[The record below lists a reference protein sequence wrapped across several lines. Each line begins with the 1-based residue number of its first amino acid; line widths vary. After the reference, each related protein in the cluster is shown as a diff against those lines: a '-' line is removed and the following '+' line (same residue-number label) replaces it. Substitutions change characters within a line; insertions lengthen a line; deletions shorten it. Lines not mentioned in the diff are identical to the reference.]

1 MRAKSLSATTCSR
14 SRSLAS
20 PSVSSPA
27 SCLRFS
33 SASSRKARSSPLL
46 EHVAEAVAQV
56 ALGAVHVLGQVA
68 ERNLRLDHPELGQVA
83 RRVGVL
89 RAEGGAEGVD
99 GAEGAREVLAVQLA
113 RDGKVAWLAE
123 EVLCV
128 IDLARGR
135 LLQRLLEVERR
146 DLEHLAR
153 TLAVG
158 AGDERRGL
166 GRCRGGGC
174 QWRGP

>member
-1 MRAKSLSATTCSR
+1 M
-14 SRSLAS
+14 
-20 PSVSSPA
+20 
-27 SCLRFS
+27 
-33 SASSRKARSSPLL
+33 
-46 EHVAEAVAQV
+46 
-56 ALGAVHVLGQVA
+56 
-68 ERNLRLDHPELGQVA
+68 A

-89 RAEGGAEGVD
+89 SAEGGAEGVD
-99 GAEGAREVLAVQLA
+99 GAEGACEVLAVQLA

-158 AGDERRGL
+158 AGDERRVAVPGE
-166 GRCRGGGC
+166 GWGWGWDWDKG
-174 QWRGP
+174 